1 MQPGVV
7 RKTSAALI
15 VPAVADSK
23 DSPLQDADL
32 LPCKPGL
39 YLDSQDISFL
49 NFTVIWCTTAHAFL
63 DCYLEADDTIPQILK
78 ERAVVRGW

>member
-32 LPCKPGL
+32 LPCRPGL
-39 YLDSQDISFL
+39 YLDSGEPRTRVFPGL
-49 NFTVIWCTTAHAFL
+49 VH
-63 DCYLEADDTIPQILK
+63 
-78 ERAVVRGW
+78 GG